1 MKKTENPQ
9 HFRVIHS
16 LLITRFYPIFAPSHN
31 IIYMSIIQK
40 IRDRAAVLLTAM
52 IAISL
57 IGFLVQ
63 DAFIGKSGNLF
74 GGQPTSAGSINGN
87 DIDLME
93 FNQKVNLV
101 EQNYRSQGM
110 QTNEMMTQTI
120 VENVWNAYVQEESI
134 RAAAKKL
141 GLQVTSKELGAV
153 LFSEEAPQEF
163 KQMFTDRNTGAYDVN
178 AAKSWLN
185 NLKKNSKPEDA
196 QNINDQL
203 IKPIEINLLTQKYTS
218 LFAQGSYVPKWM
230 LEKMNA
236 DNTSFASIS
245 FASVP
250 YTTIADSTIKV
261 TDGEIE
267 EYVNQHKDDFK
278 QEHVKS
284 IAFVSFS
291 ATPTVADSQ
300 KVYNQLL
307 SLKQPFVE
315 TADAKGFVTR
325 NNTQLPFYD
334 GFALKSKIQI
344 SEKEAIFALPNG
356 AVYGPYLD
364 AGSLVL
370 AKKLESKNLPDSVKC
385 RHILVGTID
394 PQTNQMVRTD
404 SAAKKRI
411 DSVFSVINSGGNFGS
426 LALAVSDDQGSKNN
440 GGEYTF
446 TSMDV
451 NLAKEFADFIFN
463 KKVGSR
469 EIVKTSFG
477 YHIIEVLSQK
487 NFEEAYKVA
496 YLSKPIIASEETD
509 VAAST
514 AATQFV
520 AQAKDAKSFDEAVS
534 KMKLTKNNADNI
546 KELDYN
552 AGSLG
557 SRALV
562 KWAFENKIGTVSEPF
577 DLKDQ
582 YVVAIVTG
590 ELQEGV
596 QPASVARVLVEP
608 TIRNRKKA
616 EAMAQKAGKEK
627 NLDKLA
633 SLLGGITGRADTVR
647 FADPFV
653 PNLGSETKVIG
664 AAFNKKNLSN
674 TSEAIDG
681 QNGVYFITVNQVG
694 ALPSAAVDLE
704 GQRRAL
710 QSQMKQYAGYST
722 MESLKKSTKIVD
734 KRREAGY

>member
-1 MKKTENPQ
+1 
-9 HFRVIHS
+9 
-16 LLITRFYPIFAPSHN
+16 
-31 IIYMSIIQK
+31 MSIIQK

-63 DAFIGKSGNLF
+63 DAFIGRSGNLF
-74 GGQPTSAGSINGN
+74 SGQPTTAGSIDGQS
-87 DIDLME
+87 IDLME
-93 FNQKVNLV
+93 FSQKVNMV
-101 EQNYRSQGM
+101 EQNYRAQGM
-110 QTNEMMTQTI
+110 QSNEMMTQSI
-120 VENVWNAYVQEESI
+120 IENVWNAYIQEELI
-134 RAAAKKL
+134 RSAAKKI
-141 GLQVTSKELGAV
+141 GLQVTAKELGAV

-178 AAKSWLN
+178 AAKTWLN
-185 NLKKNSKPEDA
+185 NLKKNSNPDDA
-196 QNINDQL
+196 KNINEQL

-218 LFAQGSYVPKWM
+218 LFTQGSYVPKWM
-230 LEKMNA
+230 IEKINA
-236 DNTSFASIS
+236 DNASFASIS
-245 FASVP
+245 FTSVP
-250 YTTIADSTIKV
+250 YTNIPDSTIKV
-261 TDGEIE
+261 TDAEID
-267 EYVNQHKDDFK
+267 EYVSQHKDDFK

-300 KVYNQLL
+300 KVVNQLL
-307 SLKQPFVE
+307 SLKQQFIE
-315 TADAKGFVTR
+315 TNDAKGFVTR
-325 NNTQLPFYD
+325 NNTQLPYYD

-344 SEKEAIFALPNG
+344 AEKEAIFSLPIG
-356 AVYGPYLD
+356 GVYGPYLD
-364 AGSLVL
+364 AGSFVL
-370 AKKLESKNLPDSVKC
+370 AKKLETKNMPDSVKC
-385 RHILVGTID
+385 RHILIGTND
-394 PQTNQMVRTD
+394 PQTNQIVRTD
-404 SAAKKRI
+404 SAAKKRA
-411 DSVFSVINSGGNFGS
+411 DSVLAVINSGGNFGA

-440 GGEYTF
+440 GGEYNF

-463 KKVGSR
+463 KRVGSR

-496 YLSKPIIASEETD
+496 YLSKPVVASEETD
-509 VAAST
+509 MTASSAANQF
-514 AATQFV
+514 AAM
-520 AQAKDAKSFDEAVS
+520 AKDAKSFDEAVN
-534 KMKLTKNNADNI
+534 KMKLNKNNADNI

-562 KWAFENKIGTVSEPF
+562 KWAFENEIGAVSEPF

-582 YVVAIVTG
+582 YVVAIVTN
-590 ELQEGV
+590 EIQEGV

-616 EAMAQKAGKEK
+616 EAMAKKAGGEK
-627 NLDKLA
+627 NLEKLA
-633 SLLGGITGRADTVR
+633 TLLGGTTGRADTVR

-704 GQRRAL
+704 GQRKAL

-722 MESLKKSTKIVD
+722 MESLKNSTKIVD

>member
-1 MKKTENPQ
+1 
-9 HFRVIHS
+9 
-16 LLITRFYPIFAPSHN
+16 
-31 IIYMSIIQK
+31 MSIIQK

-63 DAFIGKSGNLF
+63 DAFIGRSGNLF
-74 GGQPTSAGSINGN
+74 GGQPTTAGSINGQSV
-87 DIDLME
+87 DLME
-93 FNQKVNLV
+93 FSQKVNMV

-110 QTNEMMTQTI
+110 QTNEMMTQSI
-120 VENVWNAYVQEESI
+120 IENVWNAYIQEELI
-134 RAAAKKL
+134 RSVAKNL

-153 LFSEEAPQEF
+153 LFSEDAPQEF

-178 AAKSWLN
+178 AAKTWLN
-185 NLKKNSKPEDA
+185 NLKKNSNPEDA
-196 QNINDQL
+196 KNINEQL

-218 LFAQGSYVPKWM
+218 IFAQGSYVPKWM
-230 LEKMNA
+230 IEKMNA
-236 DNTSFASIS
+236 DNASFASIS
-245 FASVP
+245 FTGVP
-250 YTTIADSTIKV
+250 YTNIADSTIKV
-261 TDGEIE
+261 SDAEIE

-284 IAFVSFS
+284 IAYVSFS

-300 KVYNQLL
+300 KVVNQLL
-307 SLKQPFVE
+307 ALKQQFIE
-315 TADAKGFVTR
+315 TNDAKGFVTR
-325 NNTQLPFYD
+325 NNTQLPFFD

-344 SEKEAIFALPNG
+344 AEKEAIFALPNG
-356 AVYGPYLD
+356 GVYGPYLD
-364 AGSLVL
+364 AGSFVL
-370 AKKLESKNLPDSVKC
+370 AKKLETKNLPDSVKC
-385 RHILVGTID
+385 RHILVGTVD

-411 DSVFSVINSGGNFGS
+411 DSVFNVINSGGNFGA

-463 KKVGSR
+463 KRVGSR
-469 EIVKTSFG
+469 EVVKTSFG

-487 NFEEAYKVA
+487 NFEEGYKVA
-496 YLSKPIIASEETD
+496 YLSKPVVASEETD
-509 VAAST
+509 VTASSAANQF
-514 AATQFV
+514 AAM
-520 AQAKDAKSFDEAVS
+520 AKDAKSFDEAVN
-534 KMKLTKNNADNI
+534 KMKLNKNNADNI

-562 KWAFENKIGTVSEPF
+562 KWAFENEIGAVSEPF

-582 YVVAIVTG
+582 YVVAIVTN
-590 ELQEGV
+590 EIQEGV
-596 QPASVARVLVEP
+596 QPASLARVLVEP

-616 EAMAQKAGKEK
+616 EAMAKKAGGEK
-627 NLDKLA
+627 NLEKLA
-633 SLLGGITGRADTVR
+633 TLLGGTTGRADTVR

-704 GQRRAL
+704 GQRKAL

>member
-1 MKKTENPQ
+1 
-9 HFRVIHS
+9 
-16 LLITRFYPIFAPSHN
+16 
-31 IIYMSIIQK
+31 MSIIQK

-63 DAFIGKSGNLF
+63 DAFIGRSGNLF
-74 GGQPTSAGSINGN
+74 SGQPTTAGTINGEEV
-87 DIDLME
+87 DLVE
-93 FNQKVNLV
+93 FSQKVNLV

-120 VENVWNAYVQEESI
+120 IENVWNGYIQEELI
-134 RAAAKKL
+134 RSAAKKL
-141 GLQVTSKELGAV
+141 GLQVTNKELGAV
-153 LFSEEAPQEF
+153 LFSDDAPQEF
-163 KQMFTDRNTGAYDVN
+163 KQMFSDRNTGMYDVN
-178 AAKSWLN
+178 AAKNWMN
-185 NLKKNSKPEDA
+185 NMKKNSKPEDA
-196 QNINDQL
+196 QNINEQL
-203 IKPIEINLLTQKYTS
+203 IKPISINLLTQKYTS
-218 LFAQGSYVPKWM
+218 LFTQGSYVPKWM
-230 LEKMNA
+230 VEKMNA
-236 DNTSFASIS
+236 DNSSFASIS
-245 FASVP
+245 FTGVP

-261 TDGEIE
+261 TDADID
-267 EYVNQHKDDFK
+267 EYVSKHKDDFK

-284 IAFVSFS
+284 IAYVSFS
-291 ATPTVADSQ
+291 ATPTTADSQ
-300 KVYNQLL
+300 KVFNQLS
-307 SLKQPFVE
+307 SLKAEFE
-315 TADAKGFVTR
+315 TTTDAKAFVTR
-325 NNTQLPFYD
+325 NNTQLPFFD

-344 SEKEAIFALPNG
+344 AAKENIFSLPVG
-356 AVYGPYLD
+356 GVFGPYLD
-364 AGSLVL
+364 AGSYVL
-370 AKKLESKNLPDSVKC
+370 AKKLESRNLPDSVKC

-411 DSVFSVINSGGNFGS
+411 DSVFNVIKGGGDFGS

-451 NLAKEFADFIFN
+451 NLAKEFSDFIFN

-469 EIVKTSFG
+469 EVVKTQFG

-487 NFEEAYKVA
+487 NFEEGYKIA
-496 YLSKPIIASEETD
+496 YLSKPVIASEETD

-514 AATQFV
+514 AATQF
-520 AQAKDAKSFDEAVS
+520 AASAKDAKSFDEAVT
-534 KMKLTKNNADNI
+534 KMKVTKSTAENI
-546 KELDYN
+546 KELDYT
-552 AGSLG
+552 AGPLG

-562 KWAFENKIGTVSEPF
+562 KWVFENKVGSVSEPF

-582 YVVAIVTG
+582 YVVAIVSN
-590 ELQEGV
+590 EIEEGV
-596 QPASVARVLVEP
+596 QPASIARVLVEP
-608 TIRNRKKA
+608 TIRNKKKA
-616 EAMAQKAGKEK
+616 EAMAKKAGNEK
-627 NLDKLA
+627 NLEKLA
-633 SLLGGITGRADTVR
+633 SLLGGTTGRTDTVR

-653 PNLGSETKVIG
+653 PNLGTETKVIG

-694 ALPSAAVDLE
+694 ALPAAAVDLE
-704 GQRRAL
+704 GQRKAL
-710 QSQMKQYAGYST
+710 QNQMKQYAGYST
-722 MESLKKSTKIVD
+722 MESLKKATKIVD

>member
-1 MKKTENPQ
+1 M
-9 HFRVIHS
+9 
-16 LLITRFYPIFAPSHN
+16 
-31 IIYMSIIQK
+31 
-40 IRDRAAVLLTAM
+40 
-52 IAISL
+52 
-57 IGFLVQ
+57 
-63 DAFIGKSGNLF
+63 
-74 GGQPTSAGSINGN
+74 
-87 DIDLME
+87 
-93 FNQKVNLV
+93 
-101 EQNYRSQGM
+101 
-110 QTNEMMTQTI
+110 
-120 VENVWNAYVQEESI
+120 
-134 RAAAKKL
+134 
-141 GLQVTSKELGAV
+141 
-153 LFSEEAPQEF
+153 
-163 KQMFTDRNTGAYDVN
+163 
-178 AAKSWLN
+178 
-185 NLKKNSKPEDA
+185 
-196 QNINDQL
+196 
-203 IKPIEINLLTQKYTS
+203 
-218 LFAQGSYVPKWM
+218 
-230 LEKMNA
+230 
-236 DNTSFASIS
+236 
-245 FASVP
+245 
-250 YTTIADSTIKV
+250 
-261 TDGEIE
+261 
-267 EYVNQHKDDFK
+267 
-278 QEHVKS
+278 
-284 IAFVSFS
+284 SFS
-291 ATPTVADSQ
+291 ATPTSADSL
-300 KVYNQLL
+300 KVVNQLL
-307 SLKQPFVE
+307 GLKQQFIE
-315 TADAKGFVTR
+315 TSDAKGFVTR
-325 NNTQLPFYD
+325 NNSQLPFFD

-344 SEKEAIFALPNG
+344 AEKESIFSLPNG
-356 AVYGPYLD
+356 GVFGPYLD
-364 AGSLVL
+364 GGSFVL
-370 AKKLESKNLPDSVKC
+370 AKKLETKTIPDSVKC
-385 RHILVGTID
+385 RHILIGTND

-404 SAAKKRI
+404 SVAKKKA
-411 DSVFSVINSGGNFGS
+411 DSVLAVINSGGNFGA

-487 NFEEAYKVA
+487 NFEEGYKVA

-509 VAAST
+509 VAASS

-520 AQAKDAKSFDEAVS
+520 SLAKDAKTFDEAVN
-534 KMKLTKNNADNI
+534 KMKLTRSNADNI
-546 KELDYN
+546 KEMDYN

-562 KWAFENKIGTVSEPF
+562 KWVYENKVGTVSDPF

-582 YVVAIVTG
+582 YVVAVITG
-590 ELQEGV
+590 ELKEGV

-616 EAMAQKAGKEK
+616 EAMAKKAGGEK

-633 SLLGGITGRADTVR
+633 SLLSGTTGKADTVR

-694 ALPSAAVDLE
+694 ALPSATVDLD
-704 GQRRAL
+704 GQRKAL